1 MKQKIYLLY
10 FVASFMVFASLID
23 TAPNMMWRLIYSV
36 LFVLSGQGAIDKIRE
51 VSREKNSEK

>member
-23 TAPNMMWRLIYSV
+23 TAPNMMWRLIYSI
-36 LFVLSGQGAIDKIRE
+36 LLVLSGEGAIQMIRE
-51 VSREKNSEK
+51 VRRGKDSE

>member
-23 TAPNMMWRLIYSV
+23 TAPNMMWRLIYSI
-36 LFVLSGQGAIDKIRE
+36 LLVLSGEGAIQMIRE
-51 VSREKNSEK
+51 VKRGKDSE